1 MKNKFFYVV
10 LLFTI
15 ILLSSLLYI
24 FNPFEEEEVNI
35 SSFSISGKSFTLPS
49 PIHSFLYL
57 SENEFDWKNLG
68 GNGAD
73 EVFSI
78 PSQIAL
84 QLGLRASDGV
94 VFLFTKELDSA
105 WSAREDV
112 LRYSEKLGIDNK
124 VKLSIAKLD
133 TAFLKGSDKE
143 DLLDAIINIEVSME
157 NSLRKKGRDDLSVLI
172 EIGSWIGGLK
182 MVSNGLNSNFRE
194 EHTEVLRQSHISEL
208 SVEIIK
214 EIIKRTKDEN
224 EKIFLNKFLDYLI
237 NVDIIINSY
246 ENNRITK
253 ESIQKLSVLANEIK
267 VFLDTPNMPKKP

>member
-1 MKNKFFYVV
+1 MKNKFF
-10 LLFTI
+10 I
-15 ILLSSLLYI
+15 ISSIISLIFILAILYL
-24 FNPFEEEEVNI
+24 FNPFEEEEINI
-35 SSFSISGKSFTLPS
+35 SSFTISGKSFTLPS

-57 SENEFDWKNLG
+57 TENGFDWKHLG
-68 GNGAD
+68 GNGSDAS
-73 EVFSI
+73 FTI

-105 WSAREDV
+105 WNAREDV
-112 LRYSEKLGIDNK
+112 LRYSEKLDIDRK

-143 DLLDAIINIEVSME
+143 DLLEAIINIEVSME

-182 MVSNGLNSNFRE
+182 MVSSGMNSNFKE
-194 EHTEVLRQSHISEL
+194 EHTEVLRQSHISDL
-208 SVEIIK
+208 SVEIIR
-214 EIIKRTKDEN
+214 EIIKRTSDDK
-224 EKIFLNKFLDYLI
+224 EKEFLNKFLDYLVKI
-237 NVDIIINSY
+237 DTIINSY

-253 ESIQKLSVLANEIK
+253 ESILNLSILAEEIK
-267 VFLDTPNMPKKP
+267 VFLDTPIIPKKP

>member
-1 MKNKFFYVV
+1 M
-10 LLFTI
+10 
-15 ILLSSLLYI
+15 LYL
-24 FNPFEEEEVNI
+24 FNPFEEEEINI
-35 SSFSISGKSFTLPS
+35 TSFSISGKSFTLPS

-57 SENEFDWKNLG
+57 SENGFEWKNLG

-73 EVFSI
+73 VVFSF

-182 MVSNGLNSNFRE
+182 MVTNGMNLNFRE

-214 EIIKRTKDEN
+214 EIIKRTEDEN
-224 EKIFLNKFLDYLI
+224 EKKFLNRFLEYLI
-237 NVDIIINSY
+237 KVDLIINSY

-253 ESIQKLSVLANEIK
+253 DSIQNLSLLANEIK
-267 VFLDTPNMPKKP
+267 LFLDTPHDLKKP

>member
-1 MKNKFFYVV
+1 
-10 LLFTI
+10 
-15 ILLSSLLYI
+15 
-24 FNPFEEEEVNI
+24 NI

-57 SENEFDWKNLG
+57 SENGFEWKGLG
-68 GNGAD
+68 GNGVD
-73 EVFSI
+73 GVFNT

-94 VFLFTKELDSA
+94 VFLFTKELNSA

-112 LRYSEKLGIDNK
+112 VRYSEKLGIDNN
-124 VKLSIAKLD
+124 VKISIAKLD

-182 MVSNGLNSNFRE
+182 MVSNGLLSNFKE
-194 EHTEVLRQSHISEL
+194 EQTEVLRQSHISEL
-208 SVEIIK
+208 CVEIIK
-214 EIIKRTKDEN
+214 EIIKRTEEEN
-224 EKIFLNKFLDYLI
+224 EKLFLGKFLDYLVKI
-237 NVDIIINSY
+237 DFIINSY
-246 ENNRITK
+246 EKNRITK
-253 ESIQKLSVLANEIK
+253 ESIKSLSILATEVKL
-267 VFLDTPNMPKKP
+267 FLDTPHNYKKP